1 MRGFFRLIAFIV
13 PVLLAVA
20 ASAADYPTRTVK
32 LIVPF
37 GAGGPAD
44 IYARILAQRL
54 SEDTKQAFV
63 VEDRPGAGSL
73 IGTDVV
79 AKSAP
84 DGYTL
89 LIMSN
94 THTTNESLLPNKP
107 FQLMRDFVPIATINY
122 SDLVMV
128 VPTSLPVKSVKEF
141 IDMAKK
147 DPGKLNYASSGP
159 GTPYHMAGELFKAMA
174 GINVVHVPYKA
185 SGDARNAVLAG
196 QVEMMFDAVT
206 TMTQLAKAGNVRAL
220 GTTGTSRSA
229 LTPDLP
235 TIAETVPGYEAT
247 IWLGLMAPKGTPKEV
262 ITFLNTAI
270 NKAIEAPEVKA
281 AWLKQGAVPMVKTPD
296 EFDAY
301 LRKDIAKWANVVKVS
316 GAKVQ

>member
-1 MRGFFRLIAFIV
+1 
-13 PVLLAVA
+13 
-20 ASAADYPTRTVK
+20 
-32 LIVPF
+32 
-37 GAGGPAD
+37 
-44 IYARILAQRL
+44 
-54 SEDTKQAFV
+54 
-63 VEDRPGAGSL
+63 
-73 IGTDVV
+73 
-79 AKSAP
+79 
-84 DGYTL
+84 
-89 LIMSN
+89 
-94 THTTNESLLPNKP
+94 
-107 FQLMRDFVPIATINY
+107 
-122 SDLVMV
+122 
-128 VPTSLPVKSVKEF
+128 
-141 IDMAKK
+141 
-147 DPGKLNYASSGP
+147 
-159 GTPYHMAGELFKAMA
+159 MA

>member
-1 MRGFFRLIAFIV
+1 
-13 PVLLAVA
+13 
-20 ASAADYPTRTVK
+20 
-32 LIVPF
+32 
-37 GAGGPAD
+37 
-44 IYARILAQRL
+44 
-54 SEDTKQAFV
+54 
-63 VEDRPGAGSL
+63 
-73 IGTDVV
+73 
-79 AKSAP
+79 
-84 DGYTL
+84 
-89 LIMSN
+89 
-94 THTTNESLLPNKP
+94 
-107 FQLMRDFVPIATINY
+107 
-122 SDLVMV
+122 
-128 VPTSLPVKSVKEF
+128 
-141 IDMAKK
+141 
-147 DPGKLNYASSGP
+147 
-159 GTPYHMAGELFKAMA
+159 
-174 GINVVHVPYKA
+174 
-185 SGDARNAVLAG
+185 
-196 QVEMMFDAVT
+196 
-206 TMTQLAKAGNVRAL
+206 VRAL